1 MSFRRVLAAA
11 LMLAATPAGA
21 QETAGGRL
29 AQCPDPDETVRSE
42 CVAYNLGWRVGY
54 EIFRETCIPEGTTG
68 ERMREVFV
76 RYVEANPQR
85 EGDRA
90 RDVIRDAMFDRW
102 PC

>member
-1 MSFRRVLAAA
+1 MTFWRPLAAA
-11 LMLAATPAGA
+11 LMLAATPAFA

-29 AQCPDPDETVRSE
+29 AQCTHPDEAVRSQ
-42 CVAYNLGWRVGY
+42 CITYILGWQVSY
-54 EIFRETCIPEGTTG
+54 EVFRETCIPEGTTG
-68 ERMREVFV
+68 ERMREAFV
-76 RYVEANPQR
+76 RYVEANPRR